1 MYNMREEK
9 EIDLIDLMKSIMK
22 KWYIWMICGIVSAL
36 LFAGYRYMDNAAQIA
51 ENQAINSADIADS
64 LSESEHSQ
72 VNNALFYQEGIK
84 ELGDYLENSILMQI
98 APYSEDVSVSHYVI
112 NGEEASIDAIKTSYE
127 TFIASGAWAESA
139 IQSLALDVEPEYIQ
153 ELVTTGIN
161 RTDAF
166 PGTKLICHYDV
177 SHDSDRLVV
186 SRTFDLVVAGRTAK
200 EAEQL
205 AETIRNQ
212 MESYQETL
220 QSKAGKHTLECVEA
234 HVTKRIDEKL
244 IQKKKTTQSTIIDY
258 TDALTKIKNGFN
270 DAQKQHFASRIGEN
284 PDVTQT
290 RSQQVSVNNPME
302 GVVRYALIGLVF
314 GVFAACALLVIQY
327 LFSGTIKTVEE
338 LNDYYHLN
346 VYRNTENVVAYCEKT
361 GVKSVFVTS
370 TVEKQ
375 SANIDVI
382 NNVVKVLQE
391 RSIEV
396 RTGES
401 ILTNPAAYEQM
412 SQLEAVLLFEKP
424 SVTKSKDMEVLL
436 KKCQELDCKVLGVH
450 LL

>member
-36 LFAGYRYMDNAAQIA
+36 LFAGYRYMDNAAQFA

-72 VNNALFYQEGIK
+72 VNAALFYQEGIK
-84 ELGDYLENSILMQI
+84 ELGDYLENSILMQL

-127 TFIASGAWAESA
+127 TFVASGAWAESA

-166 PGTKLICHYDV
+166 PETKMICHYDV

-205 AETIRNQ
+205 AETIRSQ
-212 MESYQETL
+212 MESYQEAL
-220 QSKAGKHTLECVEA
+220 QSKAGKHTLECVET
-234 HVTKRIDEKL
+234 HVTKHIDEKL
-244 IQKKKTTQSTIIDY
+244 IQKKKTTQSTIIGY
-258 TDALTKIKNGFN
+258 TDALIKIKNGFN
-270 DAQKQHFASRIGEN
+270 DTQNQYFASRIDEN
-284 PDVTQT
+284 PDVTKT
-290 RSQQVSVNNPME
+290 KSQQVSVNNPME

-327 LFSGTIKTVEE
+327 LFSGTIKTIEE

-346 VYRNTENVVAYCEKT
+346 VYRNTENVVAYCEKA

-382 NNVVKVLQE
+382 NNVVKALQE

-401 ILTNPAAYEQM
+401 ILTDPAAYEQM

-424 SVTKSKDMEVLL
+424 GVTKSKDMEALL

>member
-1 MYNMREEK
+1 
-9 EIDLIDLMKSIMK
+9 
-22 KWYIWMICGIVSAL
+22 
-36 LFAGYRYMDNAAQIA
+36 MDNAAQYA

-72 VNNALFYQEGIK
+72 VNTALFYQEGIN
-84 ELGDYLENSILMQI
+84 ELGNYLENSILMQLD
-98 APYSEDVSVSHYVI
+98 PYSEDVSVSHYVI
-112 NGEEASIDAIKTSYE
+112 NGEEASLDAIKTSYE
-127 TFIASGAWAESA
+127 TFIASGAWIEST

-161 RTDAF
+161 RTDAVTDSF
-166 PGTKLICHYDV
+166 PGTKMISHYDV

-200 EAEQL
+200 EVEQL
-205 AETIRNQ
+205 AETIRSQ

-234 HVTKRIDEKL
+234 HVTKRVDEKL
-244 IQKKKTTQSTIIDY
+244 IQKKKTTQSTIIGY

-270 DAQKQHFASRIGEN
+270 DTQKQYFACRIDEN
-284 PDVTQT
+284 SDVTKT
-290 RSQQVSVNNPME
+290 KSQQLSGNNPME

-327 LFSGTIKTVEE
+327 LFSGTIKTIEE

-375 SANIDVI
+375 SADIDLI
-382 NNVVKVLQE
+382 NNVVKALQE

-412 SQLEAVLLFEKP
+412 SQLGAVLLFEKLDM
-424 SVTKSKDMEVLL
+424 TKSKDMEALL
-436 KKCQELDCKVLGVH
+436 KKCQELDCKVLGAY